1 MPRRYGEAGDEVPGE
16 VKEEAPGVVNALCDA
31 LKLLGVDTP
40 DRDMA
45 GGREDP
51 HSAGVSESKSSN
63 WRPLLTAR
71 AISVLAA
78 VAALARRA
86 LEERAV
92 MVMG

>member
-1 MPRRYGEAGDEVPGE
+1 MPRRYGEAGAEVPGE
-16 VKEEAPGVVNALCDA
+16 LKEDAPGEVNALYA
-31 LKLLGVDTP
+31 GLKLLGVDTP

-45 GGREDP
+45 GGREEP

-71 AISVLAA
+71 AISALAA

-92 MVMG
+92 IVMG